1 MNLIEK
7 IGAFAGLA
15 SFAGLALMAFLQFM
29 QARHVRDLEDKAT
42 FVPEGLDLPTSP
54 APAKKGKAAKV
65 ASSGAA
71 VPAGGGP
78 DTEEADQPVETQV
91 AQTKEAARQVEI
103 ARAAAERRE
112 RFERRRRPGSA
123 APAAVGSGAASP
135 GRGRPEPR
143 AMIVIGLGIA
153 VLAAG
158 VIFAATNL
166 LGGSDNSSSSGN
178 AGAAAATPST
188 SVAVLNGTPVPALAA
203 KVGQGEVRPAGFKLG
218 FVGNTDIPFT
228 DTTVMYDQS
237 DPANQ
242 KTAQQVAAKLQIAK
256 VEPMSADVK
265 KAIKGEPVAVVV
277 GEDRAGT

>member
-1 MNLIEK
+1 MALIEK

-15 SFAGLALMAFLQFM
+15 SFLGLALIAFLQFM

-54 APAKKGKAAKV
+54 APAKKGKTAKV
-65 ASSGAA
+65 ATPGAA
-71 VPAGGGP
+71 LPA
-78 DTEEADQPVETQV
+78 DTAADAEEAEQPVEAQV

-103 ARAAAERRE
+103 ARAAQERRE
-112 RFERRRRPGSA
+112 RFERRRRPGAA
-123 APAAVGSGAASP
+123 APAAVGSGAP
-135 GRGRPEPR
+135 MGRRRPEPR
-143 AMIVIGLGIA
+143 SLIVIGLGIA

-166 LGGSDNSSSSGN
+166 LGGSDKSSTSGG
-178 AGAAAATPST
+178 GAAAQAPVT

-228 DTTVMYDQS
+228 VSTVMFDPS

-242 KTAQQVAAKLQIAK
+242 KTAQAVAARLKITK
-256 VEPMSADVK
+256 IEPMSADIK

>member
-1 MNLIEK
+1 MALIEK

-15 SFAGLALMAFLQFM
+15 SFLGLALIAFLQFM

-54 APAKKGKAAKV
+54 APAKKDKAAKV
-65 ASSGAA
+65 ATPGAA
-71 VPAGGGP
+71 VPAGAA
-78 DTEEADQPVETQV
+78 DTEEAEQPVEAQV

-123 APAAVGSGAASP
+123 APAAVGSGAAT
-135 GRGRPEPR
+135 GRRRPEPR
-143 AMIVIGLGIA
+143 SMIVIGLGIA

-166 LGGSDNSSSSGN
+166 LGGSDKSSTSG
-178 AGAAAATPST
+178 AGGAAAQAPVT

-228 DTTVMYDQS
+228 VSTVMFDPS

-242 KTAQQVAAKLQIAK
+242 KTAQAVAAKLQITK
-256 VEPMSADVK
+256 IEPMSADVK

>member
-1 MNLIEK
+1 MTLIK
-7 IGAFAGLA
+7 TIGAFAGLA
-15 SFAGLALMAFLQFM
+15 SFLGLALVAFLQFM

-42 FVPEGLDLPTSP
+42 FVPEGLDLPTP

-65 ASSGAA
+65 ATPGAA
-71 VPAGGGP
+71 VPAGKAA
-78 DTEEADQPVETQV
+78 DTEEAEQPVEAQV

-112 RFERRRRPGSA
+112 RFERRRRPGSG
-123 APAAVGSGAASP
+123 APAAVGSGAAN
-135 GRGRPEPR
+135 GRRRPEPR
-143 AMIVIGLGIA
+143 AMIVIGLGVA

-166 LGGSDNSSSSGN
+166 LGGSSTSSTPG
-178 AGAAAATPST
+178 ATGAAANTPATN
-188 SVAVLNGTPVPALAA
+188 VAVLNGTPVPALAA

-228 DTTVMYDQS
+228 VSTVMFDPS

-242 KTAQQVAAKLQIAK
+242 KTAQQVAAKLNITK
-256 VEPMSADVK
+256 VEPMTADIK

-277 GEDRAGT
+277 GEDRAGA

>member
-1 MNLIEK
+1 MTLIK
-7 IGAFAGLA
+7 TIGAFAGLA
-15 SFAGLALMAFLQFM
+15 SFLGLVLVAFLQFM
-29 QARHVRDLEDKAT
+29 QSRHVRDLEDKAT

-54 APAKKGKAAKV
+54 VPAKKGKAATV
-65 ASSGAA
+65 ATPGAA
-71 VPAGGGP
+71 VAVGNAP
-78 DTEEADQPVETQV
+78 DTEEAEQPVEAQV

-112 RFERRRRPGSA
+112 RFERRRRPGQT
-123 APAAVGSGAASP
+123 APTAVGSGAVSP
-135 GRGRPEPR
+135 GRRRPEPR
-143 AMIVIGLGIA
+143 AMIIIGLGVA

-166 LGGSDNSSSSGN
+166 LGGSDKSSTPG
-178 AGAAAATPST
+178 AGGAAAASPVTN
-188 SVAVLNGTPVPALAA
+188 VAVLNGTPVPALAA

-228 DTTVMYDQS
+228 VTTVMYDPS

-242 KTAQQVAAKLQIAK
+242 KTAQQVAGKLRITK
-256 VEPMSADVK
+256 IEPMTADVK

-277 GEDRAGT
+277 GEDRAGA